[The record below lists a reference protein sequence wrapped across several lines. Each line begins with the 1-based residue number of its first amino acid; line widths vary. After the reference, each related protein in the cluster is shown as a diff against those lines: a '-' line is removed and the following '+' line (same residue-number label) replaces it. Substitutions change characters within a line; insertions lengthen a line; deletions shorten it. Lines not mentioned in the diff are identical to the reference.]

1 MNRKLTFAWV
11 LVFIAWFMGSFVV
24 HGVLLHAD
32 YMQVPTLFRMNDD
45 AHVFF
50 PLMILAY
57 LPLSGAFVWIY
68 ARGIAA
74 KPWLG
79 QGFRYGIA
87 VALLA
92 TVPNDIIAYAVQPL
106 PGMLVIKQILFE
118 SILVVLL
125 GLIVAWVYRST
136 TRV

>member
-1 MNRKLTFAWV
+1 VTKKFMVAWV
-11 LVFIAWFMGSFVV
+11 VVFIAWFMGSFVV

-50 PLMILAY
+50 PLMSLAY

-68 ARGIAA
+68 ARGIAPR
-74 KPWLG
+74 PWLG
-79 QGFRYGIA
+79 QGLRYGMAI
-87 VALLA
+87 ALLA
-92 TVPNDIIAYAVQPL
+92 TVPNDIIAYTVQPL
-106 PGMLVIKQILFE
+106 PGLMVIKQIIFE

-125 GLIVAWVYRST
+125 GVIVAWLYRARPAT
-136 TRV
+136 